1 MFRKYLW
8 EELINVKLK
17 DRDPEEEDLAVLI
30 TIKRGKLYV
39 DRQTY
44 SSMTSKKIMNNT
56 LSRKDYMFGHNRLI
70 ARVDFD
76 DASAYIELS

>member
-1 MFRKYLW
+1 MKTREPEMFRKYFW

-17 DRDPEEEDLAVLI
+17 VKDPELEDLAVLI
-30 TIKRGKLYV
+30 TIKRGNLYV
-39 DRQTY
+39 DKKLY
-44 SSMTSKKIMNNT
+44 SAMTSKKIMNNT

-76 DASAYIELS
+76 